1 MNEVMKKY
9 INKVSFL
16 IAFAALGYLSSCV
29 EGVELATPNVASP
42 VLVMLQGN
50 VFDATAPVSVQGRF
64 YELDKTGILNQ
75 NVGIDSIPVPGLQI
89 KVFINQTVEV
99 GTATTDNAGRL
110 VFQQPW
116 TTLGVAN
123 PTSGR
128 QIRLE
133 FAGTHKNIAFRQY
146 HNVRVR

>member
-1 MNEVMKKY
+1 MKEY
-9 INKVSFL
+9 TNKISFL
-16 IAFAALGYLSSCV
+16 IAFVALAYLSSCV

-50 VFDATAPVSVQGRF
+50 VFDASAPVSIQGQF
-64 YELDKTGILNQ
+64 YELDKTGILDQ
-75 NVGIDSIPVPGLQI
+75 NVGIDSIPVSGLQI
-89 KVFINQTVEV
+89 KVFINQTEEIGSV
-99 GTATTDNAGRL
+99 TTDNSGKII
-110 VFQQPW
+110 FQQPW
-116 TTLGVAN
+116 TSLGVAN

-133 FAGTHKNIAFRQY
+133 FAGTHKNVAFRQY

>member
-1 MNEVMKKY
+1 MKKY

-16 IAFAALGYLSSCV
+16 IAFAALAYLTSCV

-50 VFDATAPVSVQGRF
+50 VFDATVPVSVQGRF
-64 YELDKTGILNQ
+64 YELDKAGILNQ
-75 NVGIDSIPVPGLQI
+75 NVGIDSIPVSGLQI
-89 KVFINQTVEV
+89 RVFINQTEEV
-99 GTATTDNAGRL
+99 GTLTTDNTGTI
-110 VFQQPW
+110 VFEQPW
-116 TTLGVAN
+116 TSLGVAT
-123 PTSGR
+123 PASGR

-133 FAGTHKNIAFRQY
+133 FAGTHKNVAFRQY

>member
-1 MNEVMKKY
+1 MKKY
-9 INKVSFL
+9 INKASFIVAFTA
-16 IAFAALGYLSSCV
+16 IAYLTSCV

-42 VLVMLQGN
+42 VLVMLQGTT
-50 VFDATAPVSVQGRF
+50 FDATAPVSVEGRF
-64 YELDKTGILNQ
+64 YELDKTGILDQ
-75 NVGIDSIPVPGLQI
+75 NIGIDSIPVAGLQI
-89 KVFINQTVEV
+89 RVFINQTDEV
-99 GTATTDNAGRL
+99 GSATTDSAGKI
-110 VFQQPW
+110 VFEQPW
-116 TTLGVAN
+116 TSLGVAS